1 MILPNMDK
9 EKAETWLA
17 SMGIDG
23 TSPYNNI
30 THSAGI
36 FETFIRYDISYE
48 NSQTQYIYIY
58 ISTHI

>member
-1 MILPNMDK
+1 MKEEVPVALQLFLLHHMILPNMDK

-30 THSAGI
+30 THGAGI
-36 FETFIRYDISYE
+36 FETLIR
-48 NSQTQYIYIY
+48 
-58 ISTHI
+58 